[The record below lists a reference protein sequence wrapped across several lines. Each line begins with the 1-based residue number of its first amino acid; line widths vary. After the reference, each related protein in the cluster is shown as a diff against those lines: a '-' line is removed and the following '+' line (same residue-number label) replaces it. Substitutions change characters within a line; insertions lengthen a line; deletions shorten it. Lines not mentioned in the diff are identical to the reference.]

1 MKKNIINKT
10 IQLALC
16 GAMLMGAGSGCKKFL
31 EEQDPSNLGP
41 DSYFTLPEHADAAIY
56 AAYARLRFIGEGA
69 GIFTNNYALL
79 DAPTG
84 TVVTK
89 TAQNSDLNN
98 LLGLVYDGDNLQ
110 IGNWWKGLYKE
121 IAQTNLVLDNVPK
134 INPMDETARKK
145 VLGEARFLRA
155 MAYFY
160 AVRMWGDVPLILKSQ
175 TPQSADFSPS
185 RTSTE
190 QVYNTIVDDLK
201 TAEAA
206 GLPWKD
212 NTGRASTAAVK
223 ALLAKVYLTMAGF
236 PLNKGQAY
244 YKLAADKAKEVIDYA
259 NTHTSDIGL
268 FTNYDDLHTVANNNR
283 LEHLFEVQYLSGVEE
298 NPLQTVMLP
307 NNSQPDISAKGSGQ
321 GTEVPSP
328 SFYDSYKKFEPTD
341 KRTDQQQFFYTYYF
355 FKGSGDTIKLG
366 APYIYKHFDV
376 TCHGASGKPGTGV
389 SNLNVPMIRYA
400 EVLLMYAE
408 AQNRA
413 DGTPNVDAYTALNAI
428 RQRANLPV
436 KAGLSQSDFEQA
448 VWRERWHEL
457 CYEGVIWFDMLRLR
471 KVYNEDTNG
480 FDDFVGHALKTNGA
494 VLAKKHLLYPLP
506 VFEMKNNPNLKPQN
520 EGY

>member
-1 MKKNIINKT
+1 MKKNIIRKT

-16 GAMLMGAGSGCKKFL
+16 GAVLIGAGSGCKKFL
-31 EEQDPSNLGP
+31 EEQDPSNLSP
-41 DSYFTLPEHADAAIY
+41 DSYFTLPEHADAAVLG
-56 AAYARLRFIGEGA
+56 AYARLRFIGEGA
-69 GIFTNNYALL
+69 GIFTNNYAFL
-79 DAPTG
+79 DAATG
-84 TVVTK
+84 TVISK

-121 IAQTNLVLDNVPK
+121 IAQANLVIDNVPR
-134 INPMDETARKK
+134 INPMDENARKR
-145 VLGEARFLRA
+145 VMGEAYFLRA
-155 MAYFY
+155 WAYFY
-160 AVRMWGDVPLILKSQ
+160 AVRLWGDVPLILKSQ
-175 TPQSADFSPS
+175 TPQSPDFSPG
-185 RTSTE
+185 RTSQE
-190 QVYNTIVDDLK
+190 EVYKSIVDDLQK
-201 TAEAA
+201 AEAA
-206 GLPWKD
+206 GLVWKD

-223 ALLAKVYLTMAGF
+223 ALLSKVYLTMAGF

-259 NTHTSDIGL
+259 NAHTSEIGL
-268 FTNYDDLHTVANNNR
+268 FTNYADLHNVATNNR
-283 LEHLFEVQYLSGVEE
+283 LEFLFQVGYLSGVEE
-298 NPLQTVMLP
+298 NPLQTTMLP
-307 NNSQPDISAKGSGQ
+307 NNAQPDISAKGSGQ
-321 GTEVPSP
+321 GTYVPSQ
-328 SFYDSYKKFEPTD
+328 SFYNSYKKFEPTD

-355 FKGSGDTIKLG
+355 FKGSQDTIQLVT
-366 APYIYKHFDV
+366 PYIYKFFDV
-376 TCHGASGKPGTGV
+376 TCHGAYGKPGTGI
-389 SNLNVPMIRYA
+389 SNLNLTLIRYA
-400 EVLLMYAE
+400 EVLLTYAE

-413 DGTPNVDAYTALNAI
+413 DGAPNSDAYTALNAI
-428 RQRANLPV
+428 RQRANLPA

-457 CYEGVIWFDMLRLR
+457 CYEGVTWFDMLRLR

-480 FDDFVGHALKTNGA
+480 FDDFIGHVNKPNGA